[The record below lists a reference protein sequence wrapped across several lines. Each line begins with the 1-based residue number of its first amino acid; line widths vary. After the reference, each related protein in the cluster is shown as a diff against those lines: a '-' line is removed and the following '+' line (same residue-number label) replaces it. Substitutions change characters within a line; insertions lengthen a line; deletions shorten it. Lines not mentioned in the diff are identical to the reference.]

1 MLLYYAIHSAVNQ
14 VRKFV
19 RTWAFVLLLG
29 IVALGGAVWYAVR
42 WYYARLL
49 EADAAL
55 PQSVAEVL
63 QASGLTETNAV
74 ELVLGLSILG
84 IMVLQVIGAEKS
96 VARLFM
102 QADVNMLFPSPRSP
116 QSILAF
122 RVTSTLSLAIAAV
135 PCMLLW
141 VPSWMSTYGIGLYAA
156 LTFPLAWALTLSF
169 SALFKILA
177 FELGS
182 RHPFLRRNLRWF
194 VIGALGLVGVL
205 FWRAYDASPDRD
217 LLASAQLMFNAPWTR
232 AVPVW
237 GWIKGL
243 VAFALEGRAAESL
256 GLLGLCMALV
266 GVLVVVAWRTKADY
280 YEETLGWAEEVARF
294 RERLASTNA
303 PQLVLEFVRRG
314 GNRGVEGFERGWGAS
329 VYFFKV
335 LHLRR
340 RFSRHG
346 FVTKTMVTYLFAAV
360 AAGLFTRRF
369 MDEALPY
376 VPALLLAAMVFF
388 RTVISPV
395 TEDIRKDGFL
405 LLPESIWAKLLYSLA
420 GGACNC
426 ALDVAIPL
434 VAGSV
439 AAGFPP
445 LEGLAYL
452 PVLASADF
460 FASAAGAFVDTS
472 IPPAI
477 GVSLKQVAQVMLLY
491 FGLIFDGMVV
501 TYGIGSSHIVLG
513 FALVF
518 VLNVLFGL
526 TFLGLTGVWLHPRGG
541 RPARQE
547 AMVADKTAARRA
559 YARVGLALTCMFVVI
574 RGGQYLLSL
583 WAPPIVAIYVPIY
596 GLGLPTFLALVGW
609 RGRRAAV
616 GAAADSGG
624 PLSSETLGARRLL
637 SLLPACLFVAYA
649 GNLIGYA
656 LQWVLDLVF
665 PFALLPQV
673 VEPSAE
679 HLGLQMALVTLASP
693 AMEELVFRRCLI
705 DRLRPFGERAALV
718 TSALAFGLFH
728 GSANQ
733 LCYGLLLGL
742 VFGYVYLRT
751 GRLRYSLA
759 LHATINAMS
768 SVVLPALL
776 VGAAGAA
783 TDAGIDAAG
792 IPLASVASDPAVLA
806 LLTYLALLFVLT
818 LLGAVV
824 FSLGVSERRI
834 RPGGVTLRV
843 ALTSWGMVAFAIVT
857 LAALL

>member
-1 MLLYYAIHSAVNQ
+1 MLLYYAVHSTINQ
-14 VRKFV
+14 IRKFV

-29 IVALGGAVWYAVR
+29 IVAMGGVVWYAAL
-42 WYYARLL
+42 WYYARLR
-49 EADAAL
+49 EVDAAL
-55 PQSVAEVL
+55 PENMAEL
-63 QASGLTETNAV
+63 FEASGLTSTNVA

-84 IMVLQVIGAEKS
+84 ILVLQVIGAEKS

-122 RVTSTLSLAIAAV
+122 RVTSTLSLAIVAV

-156 LTFPLAWALTLSF
+156 LTFPLAWALTLGF

-182 RHPFLRRNLRWF
+182 RHPFLRNNLRWF
-194 VIGALGLVGVL
+194 VIGALALVGLV
-205 FWRAYDASPDRD
+205 FYRAYDTSPDRD

-243 VAFALEGRAAESL
+243 VVFALEGHTGESL
-256 GLLGLCMALV
+256 GMLGLCLALL
-266 GVLVVVAWRTKADY
+266 GVLVVAAWRTKADY

-294 RERLASTNA
+294 RERLTSTNA
-303 PQLVLEFVRRG
+303 PLLVLEITRRG
-314 GNRGVEGFERGWGAS
+314 QDKGLEGFERGWGAS

-335 LHLRR
+335 LHQRR
-340 RFSRHG
+340 RFSRYG
-346 FVTKTMVTYLFAAV
+346 FVTKTMVTYLFAAI
-360 AAGLFTRRF
+360 AAGLFTKHF

-376 VPALLLAAMVFF
+376 IPALVLAAMVFF

-405 LLPESIWAKLLYSLA
+405 MLPESIWAKLIYSLA

-426 ALDVAIPL
+426 ALDVAVPL

-439 AAGFPP
+439 AAGFSP

-460 FASAAGAFVDTS
+460 FASASGAFVDIS

-477 GVSLKQVAQVMLLY
+477 GVGLKQVAQVLLLY

-501 TYGIGSSHIVLG
+501 TYGIGSDHTLVG

-518 VLNVLFGL
+518 VLNLLFGL

-547 AMVADKTAARRA
+547 ALAADDAAARRA
-559 YARVGLALTCMFVVI
+559 YARVGLALTGMFVAI
-574 RGGQYLLSL
+574 HGGQYLLSL
-583 WAPPIVAIYVPIY
+583 WAPPVVAVYVPVY
-596 GLGLPTFLALVGW
+596 AMGLPVFLALAGF
-609 RGRRAAV
+609 GPRAALT
-616 GAAADSGG
+616 GQDAAPDAAVA
-624 PLSSETLGARRLL
+624 LRRLGVRRLL
-637 SLLPACLFVAYA
+637 SILPACLFVAYA
-649 GNLIGYA
+649 GNVLGYG
-656 LQWVLDLVF
+656 LQWALDTVF
-665 PFALLPQV
+665 PFTLLPQV
-673 VEPSAE
+673 VEPSTE
-679 HLGLQMALVTLASP
+679 LMGLQMALLSLASP
-693 AMEELVFRRCLI
+693 AMEELVFRRYII

-718 TSALAFGLFH
+718 TSALSFGLFH

-733 LCYGLLLGL
+733 FCYGMLLGL

-759 LHATINAMS
+759 LHVVINAMS

-776 VGAAGAA
+776 VAAAGATLGDGA
-783 TDAGIDAAG
+783 NGANTPLTSVITDPG
-792 IPLASVASDPAVLA
+792 VMA
-806 LLTYLALLFVLT
+806 LMAYLALLFVLT
-818 LLGAVV
+818 LLGSVIFAY
-824 FSLGVSERRI
+824 GVSERRI
-834 RPGGVTLRV
+834 QPGSVSLRV
-843 ALTSWGMVAFAIVT
+843 ALTSWGMVAFVVIS